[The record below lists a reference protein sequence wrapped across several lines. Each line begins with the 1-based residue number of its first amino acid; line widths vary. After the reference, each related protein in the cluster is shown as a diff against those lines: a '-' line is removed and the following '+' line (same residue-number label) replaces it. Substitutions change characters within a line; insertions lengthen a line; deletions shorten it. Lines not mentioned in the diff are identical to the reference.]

1 MLVEDGA
8 VRTDQEG
15 FRHAVDAPV
24 DHCAATLIHA
34 DGVIG
39 IAELAQETE
48 RVLRLVLVV
57 DARDPDAII
66 LRQLH
71 EQRMLLTARHA
82 PRTPYVDQRYLTFEH
97 GRLKAGKSCAVER
110 FER

>member
-1 MLVEDGA
+1 MLVENGA

-15 FRHAVDAPV
+15 FRHAIDAPV
-24 DHCAATLIHA
+24 DHCAATLIYA

-48 RVLRLVLVV
+48 RVFRLILVV
-57 DARDPDAII
+57 DACDPDAFV

-71 EQRMLLTARHA
+71 EQRMLLTAGHT
-82 PRTPYVDQRYLTFEH
+82 PRTPYVDQRHLTFEH
-97 GRLKAGKSCAVER
+97 GGLKAGQSRSAER
-110 FER
+110 LER